1 LTVDEAI
8 NHPYFANLRKLD
20 NPPKCPAPF
29 DWSWEAKMQ
38 KESEKH
44 KNPYHDRLMICKLI
58 YNESLTFH
66 PEVAKAEPIEVTSS
80 DNEIEEL
87 PLKPERS

>member
-1 LTVDEAI
+1 
-8 NHPYFANLRKLD
+8 
-20 NPPKCPAPF
+20 
-29 DWSWEAKMQ
+29 
-38 KESEKH
+38 
-44 KNPYHDRLMICKLI
+44 MICKLI

-66 PEVAKAEPIEVTSS
+66 PEVAKAEPIDVTSS